1 MNVYHRPK
9 VDSRW
14 YLAVLCEKCQLP
26 ILFAVDP
33 GAGAVDR
40 PPPISARLVLT
51 CTLPDC
57 KHRSDYT
64 AVPVLRFQKHP
75 ASLN

>member
-14 YLAVLCEKCQLP
+14 YLAVRCEKCQLP
-26 ILFAVDP
+26 ILYAVDN
-33 GAGAVDR
+33 GEGSVDR
-40 PPPISARLVLT
+40 PPPVSAKLVLT
-51 CTLPDC
+51 CTMDNC

-64 AVPVLRFQKHP
+64 AAAVFRFQKQP
-75 ASLN
+75 GILV